1 MARRKMIAK
10 CVYNYKKE
18 DAGRNC
24 RIEVDVDL
32 SRFDKQ
38 YGEAQWELDNM
49 VMTSMTKYMPHRTGT
64 FINVTKA
71 MSSAL
76 AGSGVVCAGAP
87 PFGRFLYE
95 GKVMVDPETGSPWA
109 RKGARKIVID
119 KDLKYDKSHNP
130 DVTDHWFE
138 TARQNHLKTWVQK
151 TKEVAGGR

>member
-1 MARRKMIAK
+1 MAKRKMIAK
-10 CVYNYKKE
+10 VVYNYKNE

-24 RIEVDVDL
+24 TIEVDIDL
-32 SRFDKQ
+32 SRFDNQ
-38 YGEAQWELDNM
+38 YGKSQWELDNM

-71 MSSAL
+71 ISSAL

-87 PFGRFLYE
+87 PFGRLLYE

-109 RKGARKIVID
+109 RKGAKKVVID
-119 KDLKYDKSHNP
+119 KNLNYDKSHNA
-130 DVTDHWFE
+130 DATDHWFE
-138 TARQNHLKTWVQK
+138 KAKENHLKTWVNK

>member
-1 MARRKMIAK
+1 MAKRKMIAK
-10 CVYNYKKE
+10 VVYNYKKE

-24 RIEVDVDL
+24 TIEVDIDL

-38 YGEAQWELDNM
+38 YGKAQWELDNM

-71 MSSAL
+71 ISSAL

-109 RKGARKIVID
+109 RKGAKKEVID
-119 KDLKYDKSHNP
+119 KNLNYDKSHNP

-138 TARQNHLKTWVQK
+138 TAKRNHLKSWVKK